1 MNFLFL
7 AYNSIAN
14 DRGFWDWFGL
24 GDDDNDQD
32 DKETE
37 VQNDAFNVICID
49 WKILANEGY
58 IASAQ
63 NALKIGKAIGEQIV
77 KNMLINQFG
86 QDPSLIHVIGHSLG
100 AHMAGQIG
108 QETQKRSLQK
118 IGRITALDPASPY
131 FEGTSKMLSKNH
143 AELVDVIH
151 TNGGKLFDGD
161 VAIAEPIGE
170 VNFLL
175 KIAAWWLKI
184 ICS

>member
-1 MNFLFL
+1 M
-7 AYNSIAN
+7 
-14 DRGFWDWFGL
+14 
-24 GDDDNDQD
+24 
-32 DKETE
+32 
-37 VQNDAFNVICID
+37 
-49 WKILANEGY
+49 
-58 IASAQ
+58 
-63 NALKIGKAIGEQIV
+63 KIGKAIGEQIV

-151 TNGGKLFDGD
+151 TNGGKLVDGD

-170 VNFLL
+170 VNILL